1 MKGDLHHLMEDVNQ
15 LKETQQ
21 QQWSQVN
28 QNIQQLQGNW
38 EHMRKEQQEQFD
50 WGELRSALDEIV
62 EQGKWQQRNLA
73 EFRHLYDARTISR
86 RQYDINTQVKLNHL
100 CNAVAALNPG
110 YPTFMQGMEELS
122 ARQEEIL
129 AKHKEDERNYMRRA
143 GFWKPKD
150 AKAQEGSSNPDEGGS
165 SPSKKKDKGKGPM
178 N

>member
-1 MKGDLHHLMEDVNQ
+1 MKGDLHHLREDVNQ

-28 QNIQQLQGNW
+28 QNIQQLQRNW

-50 WGELRSALDEIV
+50 WGEMRSALDKIV

-73 EFRHLYDARTISR
+73 KFRHLYDARTISR
-86 RQYDINTQVKLNHL
+86 RQYDINTQAKLNHL

-122 ARQEEIL
+122 TRQEEIL

-150 AKAQEGSSNPDEGGS
+150 AKAQEGSSKPDEGGS